1 MGGSP
6 YTDLNRPPLKEAALR
21 RALVVPDSLWT
32 ELRVAPETGSTNADV
47 AAAARAG
54 AAEGLILVAESQ
66 TAGRGR
72 LERDWLAPARSS
84 LTLSI
89 LLRPAVPA
97 PRLGWL
103 PLLAGVALVQAVGRI
118 AVVDAVLKWPN
129 DLLVRSAAAP
139 ADYGKCAGI
148 LAEAVTGGVPSDGAP
163 SGGETAVV
171 LGIGLNVTQA
181 ADELPGARANLPATS
196 LALVGAAST
205 DRDPLLRGMLR
216 TLADWYGRWVEAVGD
231 PEAAGLAAAYRES
244 CFTLGQQVAVS
255 LPAGEVIEGTAVA
268 IDDDGQL
275 VVSTDRGDRP
285 VAAGDVEHV
294 R

>member
-1 MGGSP
+1 
-6 YTDLNRPPLKEAALR
+6 LRPP
-21 RALVVPDSLWT
+21 VP
-32 ELRVAPETGSTNADV
+32 
-47 AAAARAG
+47 
-54 AAEGLILVAESQ
+54 
-66 TAGRGR
+66 
-72 LERDWLAPARSS
+72 PA
-84 LTLSI
+84 
-89 LLRPAVPA
+89 
-97 PRLGWL
+97 RLGWL

-148 LAEAVTGGVPSDGAP
+148 LAEAVTGGAASDGATSDGAA
-163 SGGETAVV
+163 SGGAASGATAVV

-181 ADELPGARANLPATS
+181 ADELPGGRANLPATS
-196 LALVGAAST
+196 LALTGAAST
-205 DRDPLLRGMLR
+205 DRDPLLRGVLR
-216 TLADWYGRWVEAVGD
+216 TFADWYGRWVEAAGD

-244 CFTLGQQVAVS
+244 CFTLGRQVAVS
-255 LPAGEVIEGTAVA
+255 LPAGEVLEGTAVA

-275 VVSTDRGDRP
+275 VVSTDQGDRP